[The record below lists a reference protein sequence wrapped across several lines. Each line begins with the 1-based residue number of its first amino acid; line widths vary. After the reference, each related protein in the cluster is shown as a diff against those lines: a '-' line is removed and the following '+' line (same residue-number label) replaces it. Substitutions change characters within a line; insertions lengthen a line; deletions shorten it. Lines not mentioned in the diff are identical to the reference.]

1 MADLRSV
8 TSDETGM
15 RLDRWLRS
23 HYPALT
29 QGALQKLLR
38 TGQVRI
44 DGGRAKAQ
52 DRLQDGQT
60 VRIPPQLA
68 GAAAAAKSR
77 VSTPEPSAKQRS
89 SDAAE
94 LAAMT
99 LYEDKDILVL
109 NKPAGLAVQGGS
121 KTKRHIDGMLAALEK
136 HGERPRLVHR
146 LDRDTSGVL
155 VCAKTRSMAA
165 KLGKALAGRQVDKLY
180 WAVVSGVPQPDRGT
194 IDLALLKSPVRG
206 QDKVRAAD
214 RAEEGAQKA
223 LTHYAVADRAAG
235 TAALTVLRPVTGRQH
250 QLRVHMAEIGCPM
263 LGDIKYGAPEKMPGL
278 LERRLHLHARTI
290 RFQHPRTR
298 ADITVTAP
306 LPPHMNAALSFFGF
320 SASEADAAM
329 DEVLAR

>member
-1 MADLRSV
+1 MAELRCV
-8 TSDETGM
+8 TEDEAGM

-23 HYPALT
+23 HFPTLT

-44 DGGRAKAQ
+44 DGARAKAP
-52 DRLQDGQT
+52 DRLQQGQN

-68 GAAAAAKSR
+68 GDAVQPAPR
-77 VSTPEPSAKQRS
+77 VQPPQINHKQRG

-94 LAAMT
+94 LATMT

-155 VCAKTRSMAA
+155 VCAKKRSGAA
-165 KLGKALAGRQVDKLY
+165 SLGKALAGRQVDKLY

-194 IDLALLKSPVRG
+194 IDLPLLKSPMRG
-206 QDKVRAAD
+206 QDKVRVVD
-214 RAEEGAQKA
+214 RGEEGAQKA
-223 LTHYAVADRAAG
+223 LTHYATADHAAQ
-235 TAALTVLRPVTGRQH
+235 TAALVVLRPVTGRQH

-263 LGDIKYGAPEKMPGL
+263 LGDLKYGAPETMPGL
-278 LERRLHLHARTI
+278 LERRLHLHARFI
-290 RFQHPRTR
+290 QFRHPRSGETVS
-298 ADITVTAP
+298 VTAP
-306 LPPHMNAALSFFGF
+306 LPQHMKAALSFFGF
-320 SASEADAAM
+320 AASEADSVM
-329 DEVLAR
+329 DEVLAQ